1 MFEIG
6 DYVVYGSKGV
16 CKVVDISEMDLGG
29 SSRRYYFLE
38 PVQDKGSKVY
48 LPVDNQKAVIRP
60 VMTREEALELI
71 DEIPEVEDLQ
81 VPDERKRE
89 VSYKDAMRQ
98 CSSRVW
104 VSIIKTLYNRKR
116 ERIALGKKITALDE
130 KYLRAAENELY
141 GELSVA
147 LNVSQEDAQKCV
159 DKYIERV

>member
-16 CKVVDISEMDLGG
+16 CKVVDISDMDLGG
-29 SSRRYYFLE
+29 SSRKYYFLE
-38 PVQDKGSKVY
+38 PVQDQGSKVY

-71 DEIPEVEDLQ
+71 DEIPEVEKLQ

-116 ERIALGKKITALDE
+116 ERIAMGKKITALDE

-141 GELSVA
+141 GELSIA
-147 LNVSQEDAQKCV
+147 LDVSQEDAQKCV